1 MARDHVMSVPMRH
14 DNESVS
20 GRLRPHTDSGE
31 VGPEKMLD
39 ERGLPSGVLTNHENL
54 GQNLEVNIR
63 QRRTVEVVKTIQL
76 LKRQ

>member
-1 MARDHVMSVPMRH
+1 MSVPMRH
-14 DNESVS
+14 DNEPVS
-20 GRLRPHTDSGE
+20 GRLRPNTDSGE
-31 VGPEKMLD
+31 VRPEKVLD